1 MEKRGG
7 QRIWTDGKKWGT
19 EKARRQEKH
28 GRDKRTEVED
38 ETENEKSE
46 RSDEMERLIRRND
59 SGKTDRKID
68 KQKVLLKFVVDK
80 KRNKTSKDKNEE
92 GGDRRP

>member
-38 ETENEKSE
+38 ETENEISE
-46 RSDEMERLIRRND
+46 RSDEMERLIGKNRIED
-59 SGKTDRKID
+59 SRFFQILKKQAFPFFSTGHFGK
-68 KQKVLLKFVVDK
+68 V
-80 KRNKTSKDKNEE
+80 
-92 GGDRRP
+92 G